1 MPNNSSAANRPRTV
15 VLPGRDITNTTNAKP
30 PTNQFLKIEPL
41 LVAAVDTKLRA
52 ARDETPP
59 EKEVQPGDVV
69 EIELKNGTR
78 QWYAVRQ
85 LPEVLAELQTA
96 QGQRSTRQAVE
107 ALQAS
112 DQLEIPAVWAS
123 GAATRGIGESL
134 AKLGINIVSLLR
146 PHLEESLENVIAS
159 NGPELAAKLIAEH
172 FEKKLEGQIN
182 SDGDG
187 IYRGQE
193 GLYRFTKPQS
203 LSQAPLR
210 GTDLNNNL
218 PYLLFIHGT
227 ASSTLGSFGRLSVRH
242 GFDVLKLSTTPEW
255 EQLQQRY
262 NERVV
267 AYEHRTLSRSPFENA
282 LQLAKTL
289 PDGARLHLVT
299 HSRGG
304 LVGELLCLSQVK
316 ELNNA
321 GLLKTFRERLELP
334 FHKGERTDD
343 IATLR
348 QLLDVLASKRL
359 QVERFVRVAC
369 PARGTKLAS
378 QRINDF
384 FSSILNLLEFLPW
397 MKAHPLAEF
406 ARATLLALLKYP
418 TNPQQLPGIEAMMPE
433 APLIKMLNNLSV
445 TTESDLAVIEGDI
458 EPGELADRL
467 KYGVVEALFREENDL
482 VVNTRAMTGGM
493 KRTRPIFKLTH
504 QGQEVSH
511 FSYFNNHKTRRG
523 LLSWLTLDELSVEAV
538 TKAGFEPVKPE
549 TARPEISRSVRS
561 AQTANAP
568 VVFVLPGLMG
578 SHLRVRNERV
588 WIDQG
593 QLALGDLE
601 KLHIEAAQVEPETLL
616 AAYGNLVEAL
626 KARHEVIPF
635 AYDWRLS
642 LRESAQRLQEA
653 VKLEMSRH
661 ERPIRFLAHGE
672 GGLVVRQMIAAN
684 QPLWN
689 ELKKRD
695 TRLVMLG
702 TPNGGSFAAL
712 QLLHAQGQLF
722 ELLALVDMK
731 NTSARLLEIISSYPG
746 VSELLPAECFD
757 ETQWAAR
764 WASNE
769 QSLTVNGAPAAT
781 PPDKSRAQ
789 AAAVRQQFIK
799 LIGKKQF
806 EDAAQLREQL
816 KTAVDKERMVYVAGA
831 AVETPSAIRLELPA
845 ADDKSDKKD
854 ELVFYATMEGDG
866 QVTHHAGQL
875 AGIPTWYVDVEHG
888 ALVKHEPSFVALNEL
903 LEKGTTRKLATTP
916 PSARGN
922 VAATWRALRKAPPQ
936 MFPDEN
942 DLAAAA
948 LGQTIT
954 VAPAPPVHSLRV
966 SVVHTDL
973 LNARYPVA
981 VGHYKND
988 VLVGAERALDRA
1000 LNGRLSQLSQLGI
1013 YPGDVSTAEVV
1024 RIKDADVQGAL
1035 IVGLGEFG
1043 EARRDRVRNG
1053 VTAVALR
1060 YALRVLNESD
1070 QPTAQGWRSAAFSA
1084 LLLGT
1089 YSSGQMTIADSV
1101 SAIIQGAL
1109 QANRLLRRQGLW
1121 DEVRIDEV
1129 EIVELYEDIATQAA
1143 HAVRLLTEYPPVSLE
1158 DDEALVFDPPQ
1169 LRWRDGGRPQRPPD
1183 MHAHGWWRRLQ
1194 IAVDRDKPQPRAA
1207 NDDKAQNNG
1216 LDGRQRRLK
1225 FTLMTERA
1233 RIEEQMIPSQR
1244 ALIEDFID
1252 QAVNR
1257 PRRSQQL
1264 GMTLFELLIP
1274 NSFKNEF
1281 GAEGD
1286 WLLFVDRESAQYPW
1300 ELMSQRTRG
1309 TAAPLFN
1316 ERGLIRQLATS
1327 EFRVNP
1333 QAAQGKNVLIVA
1345 PEYDGAQFAKL
1356 PGAQAE
1362 ARAVKSLLEAQN
1374 DLNVIARIG
1383 KEANA
1388 PEVIYQLLANDYR
1401 IIHLAGHGHYEA
1413 PDDNEAVEQEARS
1426 GMVLSERSW
1435 LTAAEIEQLPVVP
1448 DLVFINC
1455 CFLGAIEREPRA
1467 NKLAAS
1473 IALSLIKM
1481 GVKAVVA
1488 AGWAVDDGAAQTF
1501 AEEFYTRLLDNQ
1513 TFGMAVRSAR
1523 ERVYREFPDSNT
1535 WGAYQCYGNPD
1546 FRLYGMAASGAR
1558 DGKGAWLSPRE
1569 YRNELRR
1576 FAEDARITD
1585 ADAVRALRTH
1595 LEGLYD
1601 SLPADWL
1608 DAEMLAVLGNAWAA
1622 LGETGESVRFYERA
1636 LGHEQSNLTLRDIQN
1651 LANLAGRQA
1660 RAASHAASDETK
1672 RAELVSKHLARE
1684 FELLTQL
1691 ESLSKTTHLLSLF
1704 GSHYKRRAQLEKVE
1718 NLTAN
1723 LQKAAERYHL
1733 ASELARTNTG
1743 KVNPYPALN
1752 WALCQTLLNK
1762 LAANQSEQQKIE
1774 AQTERVLSEVLLA
1787 AKSLTNDSDIWKRL
1801 HYPDALLLDHL
1812 LHGTL
1817 AQESEHDDVKMKNR
1831 ARVERAYGYAL
1842 QQGRINRTE
1851 LDAVLGQYDFLSEM
1865 LSRIKKRWE
1874 QESATGKLPDKQ
1886 VKAVAAERDKKL
1898 VAKIEEIDEQMKI
1911 LQEMRETIRAKT
1923 TRTAS

>member
-1 MPNNSSAANRPRTV
+1 MPSDSSADNRTRTV
-15 VLPGRDITNTTNAKP
+15 VLPGRDITGTPAAQETK
-30 PTNQFLKIEPL
+30 NQFLKIEPL
-41 LVAAVDTKLRA
+41 LVAAVDTKVRA
-52 ARDETPP
+52 VTNEKPP
-59 EKEVQPGDVV
+59 AKDAEPGDVV
-69 EIELKNGTR
+69 EIEFKNGTR
-78 QWYAVRQ
+78 QWYAVWQ
-85 LPEVLAELQTA
+85 LPQVLAELQAA
-96 QGQRSTRQAVE
+96 QGQRSTRAAAN
-107 ALQAS
+107 ALTAA
-112 DQLEIPAVWAS
+112 DQLEIPAVWAQ
-123 GAATRGIGESL
+123 GAATRGVGESL

-146 PHLEESLENVIAS
+146 PHLEESLEKLIADK
-159 NGPELAAKLIAEH
+159 GPELAAQVIAAH
-172 FEKKLEGQIN
+172 FEQKLEGQI
-182 SDGDG
+182 SSEGEG

-193 GLYRFTKPQS
+193 GLYRFNAPQS
-203 LSQAPLR
+203 LSKTPLLAN
-210 GTDLNNNL
+210 DLNNNL

-262 NERVV
+262 NDRVV

-316 ELNNA
+316 ELSQA
-321 GLLKTFRERLELP
+321 GSLKTFQERLELP
-334 FHKGERTDD
+334 FAKVEREAD

-348 QLLDVLASKRL
+348 QLIEVLAGKRL

-384 FSSILNLLEFLPW
+384 FSSILNLLEYLPW
-397 MKAHPLAEF
+397 MKVHPLADF

-418 TNPQQLPGIEAMMPE
+418 TDPKQLPGIEAMMPE
-433 APLIKMLNNLSV
+433 APLIKMLNNLSL

-493 KRTRPIFKLTH
+493 KRARPIFKLKH

-523 LLSWLTLDELSVEAV
+523 LLNWLTLEALSAEAA

-549 TARPEISRSVRS
+549 NARAEISRSARS
-561 AQTANAP
+561 AQSAQSP
-568 VVFVLPGLMG
+568 VVFLLPGLLG
-578 SHLRVRNERV
+578 SHLRVRNDRV
-588 WIDQG
+588 WIDQE
-593 QLALGDLE
+593 QLALGDLRRLRMGAE
-601 KLHIEAAQVEPETLL
+601 QVEPEALL
-616 AAYGNLVEAL
+616 DAYGGLIEAL
-626 KARHEVIPF
+626 QARHEVIPF

-642 LRESAQRLQEA
+642 LRESAERLQAA
-653 VKLEMSRH
+653 VKLELGRH

-672 GGLVVRQMIAAN
+672 GGLVVRQMIAAD
-684 QPLWN
+684 QKLWN
-689 ELKKRD
+689 ELKGRD

-712 QLLHAQGQLF
+712 QLLVGRGRLF
-722 ELLALVDMK
+722 DLLELIDMK
-731 NTSARLLEIISSYPG
+731 NSPEELAEIISTYPG
-746 VSELLPAECFD
+746 VIESLPAELFD
-757 ETQWAAR
+757 ENQWAAR
-764 WASNE
+764 LA
-769 QSLTVNGAPAAT
+769 VNGQSSSANGASAEAQ
-781 PPDKSRAQ
+781 PDKSRTDAE
-789 AAAVRQQFIK
+789 ALRQRFIE
-799 LIGKKQF
+799 LIGQEQF
-806 EDAAQLREQL
+806 TNAAQLREQL
-816 KTAVDKERMVYVAGA
+816 RQAVDKERMIYVAGA
-831 AVETPSAIRLELPA
+831 ATETPSTLAVEERNEA
-845 ADDKSDKKD
+845 RVQDDRNKQVATTPSALTID
-854 ELVFYATMEGDG
+854 EHHEWVFYATAEGDG
-866 QVTHHAGQL
+866 QVTHAAGRL
-875 AGIPTWYVDVEHG
+875 DGIGTWYVDVEHG
-888 ALVKHEPSFVALNEL
+888 ALATHAQSFAALNEL
-903 LEKGTTRKLATTP
+903 LEKGTTKKITSTP

-922 VAATWRALRKAPPQ
+922 VTATSRALRKAQPQ

-948 LGQTIT
+948 LGKTIT
-954 VAPAPPVHSLRV
+954 AAPAPTVHSLRV

-973 LNARYPVA
+973 LNARHPIA
-981 VGHYKND
+981 VGHYKDD
-988 VLVGAERALDRA
+988 VLVGAERVIDRA
-1000 LNGRLSQLSQLGI
+1000 LGGRLSQLAQLGI
-1013 YPGDVSTAEVV
+1013 YPGAEGTAEVV
-1024 RIKDADVQGAL
+1024 RIKDADIRGAL
-1035 IVGLGEFG
+1035 IIGLGEFG

-1053 VTAVALR
+1053 LTAAALR
-1060 YALRVLNESD
+1060 HALRALNEGD
-1070 QPTAQGWRSAAFSA
+1070 KPVAQGWRSAAFST

-1089 YSSGQMTIADSV
+1089 YSSSQMNIADSV

-1129 EIVELYEDIATQAA
+1129 EIIELYEDVATQAA
-1143 HAVRLLTEYPPVSLE
+1143 HAVSHLTEYPPLSLE
-1158 DDEALVFDPPQ
+1158 DEEEIVFDPPQ
-1169 LRWRDGGRPQRPPD
+1169 LQWRNGGRPQRPPD
-1183 MHAHGWWRRLQ
+1183 MHNAGWWRRLK
-1194 IAVDRDKPQPRAA
+1194 IAVDHDKPQS
-1207 NDDKAQNNG
+1207 NGKAQGSG
-1216 LDGRQRRLK
+1216 LDGRQQRLK

-1244 ALIEDFID
+1244 ALIEDFIE

-1286 WLLFVDRESAQYPW
+1286 WLLFVDSESAQYPW

-1309 TAAPLFN
+1309 AAAPLFN

-1327 EFRVNP
+1327 EFRANP

-1345 PEYDGAQFAKL
+1345 PQYDGTQFAPL
-1356 PGAQAE
+1356 PGALNE

-1401 IIHLAGHGHYEA
+1401 IIHLAGHGHYEE

-1435 LTAAEIEQLPVVP
+1435 LTAAEIEQLPIVP

-1473 IALSLIKM
+1473 IALALIRM

-1513 TFGMAVRSAR
+1513 TFGTAVRAAR
-1523 ERVYREFPDSNT
+1523 ARVHREFGDSNT

-1546 FRLYGMAASGAR
+1546 FRLYGLTTGAARNDKAT
-1558 DGKGAWLSPRE
+1558 WLSRSE

-1576 FAEDARITD
+1576 FADDARG
-1585 ADAVRALRTH
+1585 ADASLMRAR
-1595 LEGLYD
+1595 LERLYD
-1601 SLPADWL
+1601 SLPSDWL
-1608 DAEMLAVLGNAWAA
+1608 DAEMLAVLGGAWSA
-1622 LGETGESVRFYERA
+1622 LGEMGESVRFYERA
-1636 LGHEQSNLTLRDIQN
+1636 LGHEQGNLTLRDVQD

-1660 RAASHAASDETK
+1660 RAASRDESDEIKRAALARPYLDKEAALLSKLKDLSETARLLSFFGSHFK
-1672 RAELVSKHLARE
+1672 RRAELEEADKMTGYLQQAVESYRAA
-1684 FELLTQL
+1684 FELT
-1691 ESLSKTTHLLSLF
+1691 
-1704 GSHYKRRAQLEKVE
+1704 RN
-1718 NLTAN
+1718 NLGAID
-1723 LQKAAERYHL
+1723 
-1733 ASELARTNTG
+1733 
-1743 KVNPYPALN
+1743 PYPALN
-1752 WALCQTLLNK
+1752 WATCQALLDK
-1762 LAANQSEQQKIE
+1762 LASDPTADELQIKAHTKAVEQ
-1774 AQTERVLSEVLLA
+1774 VLNEVLPVAELLA
-1787 AKSLTNDSDIWKRL
+1787 DDSDIWKRL
-1801 HYPDALLLDHL
+1801 HYPDALLLQHMFANTLDEEVDHN
-1812 LHGTL
+1812 G
-1817 AQESEHDDVKMKNR
+1817 VKETQR
-1831 ARVERAYGYAL
+1831 ARVKRAYRYAI

-1851 LDAVLGQYDFLSEM
+1851 LEAVLGQYRFLDVM
-1865 LSRIKKRWE
+1865 LRRIKERAD
-1874 QESATGKLPDKQ
+1874 QAQ
-1886 VKAVAAERDKKL
+1886 AVLLDQQLNA
-1898 VAKIEEIDEQMKI
+1898 
-1911 LQEMRETIRAKT
+1911 LQEMKEEINDAA
-1923 TRTAS
+1923 TRQKS